1 MDSCYRL
8 PYKLF
13 WFYLFIGF
21 IFSIFMWEMFY
32 LGMNQEGEEEEEEEG
47 QVQLGGDLGGR
58 PAADLAGRLGGDPH
72 QQDPNHRSKTGV
84 EGLSTGNNFG
94 LKSVFHFFP
103 LRKDFL
109 EDLVVF

>member
-1 MDSCYRL
+1 
-8 PYKLF
+8 
-13 WFYLFIGF
+13 
-21 IFSIFMWEMFY
+21 MWEMFY
-32 LGMNQEGEEEEEEEG
+32 LGMNQGEEEEEEEG
-47 QVQLGGDLGGR
+47 QVQLSGDLGGR
-58 PAADLAGRLGGDPH
+58 LGGDLAGRPGEDLAGRPGEDPH

-103 LRKDFL
+103 LVKDFL

>member
-1 MDSCYRL
+1 
-8 PYKLF
+8 
-13 WFYLFIGF
+13 
-21 IFSIFMWEMFY
+21 MWEMFY
-32 LGMNQEGEEEEEEEG
+32 LGMNQGEEEEEEEG
-47 QVQLGGDLGGR
+47 QVQLSG
-58 PAADLAGRLGGDPH
+58 DLAGRLGGDLAGRPGEDPH

>member
-1 MDSCYRL
+1 
-8 PYKLF
+8 
-13 WFYLFIGF
+13 
-21 IFSIFMWEMFY
+21 MWEMFY
-32 LGMNQEGEEEEEEEG
+32 LGMNQGEEEEEEEG

-94 LKSVFHFFP
+94 LKSVFHLFP

>member
-1 MDSCYRL
+1 
-8 PYKLF
+8 
-13 WFYLFIGF
+13 
-21 IFSIFMWEMFY
+21 MWEMFY
-32 LGMNQEGEEEEEEEG
+32 LGMNQGEEEEEEEG
-47 QVQLGGDLGGR
+47 QVQLSGDLGGR
-58 PAADLAGRLGGDPH
+58 LGGDLAGRPGEDPH

-84 EGLSTGNNFG
+84 EGLSTGKDIG

>member
-1 MDSCYRL
+1 
-8 PYKLF
+8 
-13 WFYLFIGF
+13 
-21 IFSIFMWEMFY
+21 MWEMFY
-32 LGMNQEGEEEEEEEG
+32 LGMNQGEGEEEEEE
-47 QVQLGGDLGGR
+47 QVQLSGDLGGR
-58 PAADLAGRLGGDPH
+58 PGEDLAGRPGEDPH

-103 LRKDFL
+103 LGKDFL

>member
-1 MDSCYRL
+1 
-8 PYKLF
+8 
-13 WFYLFIGF
+13 
-21 IFSIFMWEMFY
+21 MWEMFY
-32 LGMNQEGEEEEEEEG
+32 LGMNQGEEEEEEE
-47 QVQLGGDLGGR
+47 QVQLGGDL
-58 PAADLAGRLGGDPH
+58 AGLLGGDPH

-103 LRKDFL
+103 LVKDFL